1 MRLNL
6 GAASNVKLIMI
17 TSPTFND
24 PNVLPAQV
32 STLDPSILTSS
43 AIPNSL
49 IVACFKTTSA
59 VKSV

>member
-6 GAASNVKLIMI
+6 GAASDVKLIMSI
-17 TSPTFND
+17 SLTFND

-32 STLDPSILTSS
+32 NTLDPLILTSS
-43 AIPNSL
+43 PRLNSL
-49 IVACFKTTSA
+49 IVADFRATSA